1 MEFIIYGIAIMAIV
15 AGVVGSALTIIAML
29 LSLSRQQKSAE
40 QKERG
45 RFNSLL
51 QAIQSEIT
59 IIWSGYYEN
68 VGKEIE
74 RLGED
79 QLFLIHYPMGK
90 NFFTIYDNN
99 ASLIGYLEDSELRN
113 MIINAYVI
121 SKCTIDLLHHNN
133 DLLPPYPK
141 AETAETGIN
150 DAEQALVAHAKV
162 LKENHANTKQA
173 IAELK
178 EKLAKAI
185 GAFQIETAGK

>member
-79 QLFLIHYPMGK
+79 QPFLIHYPMGK

-121 SKCTIDLLHHNN
+121 SKCMIDLLHRNN
-133 DLLPPYPK
+133 DLLKLYQK
-141 AETAETGIN
+141 AEAAETGTD
-150 DAEQALVAHAKV
+150 DAEKALVAYAEL

-173 IAELK
+173 IAELQ
-178 EKLAKAI
+178 
-185 GAFQIETAGK
+185 GETGKGYWCFSN